1 MAQELKTQTPTS
13 PVTPAPP
20 PRMTYEEFLEW
31 ADGIRAEWVDGEV
44 IVMSPTSDPHQSLM
58 AFLGA
63 LLLHFVEAKQLGRI
77 FLPPFQMKLSS
88 RPSGREPDLLFI
100 SRDKLSHLKRTYL
113 DGPADLV
120 VEIVSPDSQAR
131 DRGDRFYEY
140 EEAGVLEYW
149 ILDQTRKRAEFYQL
163 GDGGTFKLIDTD
175 ENGVYRSKVLESL
188 SLKVDWLWQDPLPTL
203 MSVLKEWGL
212 VK

>member
-1 MAQELKTQTPTS
+1 MAQELKTPTPTPSVTPTS
-13 PVTPAPP
+13 P

-31 ADGIRAEWVDGEV
+31 GDGIRAEWVDGEV
-44 IVMSPTSDPHQSLM
+44 IVMSPASEPHQNLDGFLSSL
-58 AFLGA
+58 LR
-63 LLLHFVEAKQLGRI
+63 HFVEAHELGRI
-77 FLPPFQMKLSS
+77 LIPPFQMKLSM

-100 SRDKLSHLKRTYL
+100 STEKLKHLKRNYL

-131 DRGDRFYEY
+131 DRGDKFYEY

-149 ILDQTRKRAEFYQL
+149 ILDQTRKRAEFYHL
-163 GDGGTFKLIDTD
+163 GDDGTFKLVDTD
-175 ENGVYRSKVLESL
+175 EKGVYRSKALEGL
-188 SLKVDWLWQDPLPTL
+188 WFKVDWLWQDPLPTL

>member
-1 MAQELKTQTPTS
+1 MAQELKTQTPTP
-13 PVTPAPP
+13 PVTPPL
-20 PRMTYEEFLEW
+20 RMTYEEFLGW
-31 ADGIRAEWVDGEV
+31 ADGMRAEWVDGEV
-44 IVMSPTSDPHQSLM
+44 IVMSPASNPHQSLM

-63 LLLHFVEAKQLGRI
+63 LLLHFAEENQLGRI
-77 FLPPFQMKLSS
+77 FLAPFQMKLST

-100 SRDKLSHLKRTYL
+100 SKEKLSNLKQNYL

-131 DRGDRFYEY
+131 DRGDKFYEY

-149 ILDQTRKRAEFYQL
+149 ILDQTRKRTEFYHL
-163 GDGGTFKLIDTD
+163 GDDGTFKLIHPE
-175 ENGVYRSKVLESL
+175 ENGIYRSKTLEGL
-188 SLKVDWLWQDPLPTL
+188 WLQVDWLWQDPLPTL